1 MEDIILR
8 QREYFQS
15 GITLNVNFRIKM
27 LKKLYKAIKDFEDE
41 ICISLKKDLNKSK
54 EESYMCEIGL
64 CLSEISYMLK
74 HLKGFTKKQ
83 RVSSPL
89 AQFPSSSYMLKVPY
103 GNILIIA
110 PWNYP
115 FLLAIEPLIDA
126 IASGNVCIIKP
137 SEFSIETSKTIEK
150 MLCSCFD
157 DSYVKVINGDHN
169 VSKSL
174 LNYKYDFIFYTGG
187 EKVGKEILKKASEN
201 LTSVVLE
208 LGGKSPCIIDLDAN
222 LKLAAKRIVFGKF
235 LNAGQTCVAPDYI
248 LCPRSLKN
256 DFKKELLEQIKS
268 QYGNALSDDTY
279 VKIINNKHF
288 VRLLA
293 LINQNKVIYG
303 SKYDS
308 DSLKI
313 EPTVLDDVSFDDLI
327 MKDEIFGPLLPIVYY
342 DEYTDIYKILAD
354 KPHPLALYIFSN
366 NKEHIAELT
375 NRINYGGGCINDTI
389 IHLATSSLPFGGVG
403 NSGMGNYHGKHGFDT
418 FSHTKSIVDK
428 KIWLDLPMRYHP
440 YKKINDKLVRLFL
453 K

>member
-201 LTSVVLE
+201 LTPVVLE

-375 NRINYGGGCINDTI
+375 KRINYGGGCINDTI

-440 YKKINDKLVRLFL
+440 YKKINDKLVRLFF
-453 K
+453 

>member
-150 MLCSCFD
+150 MLCSSFD

-187 EKVGKEILKKASEN
+187 EKVGKEILK
-201 LTSVVLE
+201 
-208 LGGKSPCIIDLDAN
+208 
-222 LKLAAKRIVFGKF
+222 
-235 LNAGQTCVAPDYI
+235 
-248 LCPRSLKN
+248 
-256 DFKKELLEQIKS
+256 
-268 QYGNALSDDTY
+268 
-279 VKIINNKHF
+279 
-288 VRLLA
+288 
-293 LINQNKVIYG
+293 
-303 SKYDS
+303 
-308 DSLKI
+308 
-313 EPTVLDDVSFDDLI
+313 
-327 MKDEIFGPLLPIVYY
+327 
-342 DEYTDIYKILAD
+342 
-354 KPHPLALYIFSN
+354 
-366 NKEHIAELT
+366 
-375 NRINYGGGCINDTI
+375 
-389 IHLATSSLPFGGVG
+389 
-403 NSGMGNYHGKHGFDT
+403 
-418 FSHTKSIVDK
+418 
-428 KIWLDLPMRYHP
+428 
-440 YKKINDKLVRLFL
+440 
-453 K
+453 